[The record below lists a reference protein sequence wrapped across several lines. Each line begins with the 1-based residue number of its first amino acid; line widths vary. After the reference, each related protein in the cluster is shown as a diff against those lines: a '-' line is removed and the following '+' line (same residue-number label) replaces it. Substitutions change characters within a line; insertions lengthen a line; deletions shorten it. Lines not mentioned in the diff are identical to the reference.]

1 MAKLIRPVTV
11 KFSETEYEELKT
23 LSSKLNMTLSDL
35 LREAMQEKQNSLS
48 MYQYFD
54 DRLNKLEEV
63 IKESDTKTYIRKF
76 YQSNKEMQQ
85 ANYKP
90 IKELYERTN
99 KEKFDGKN
107 N

>member
-23 LSSKLNMTLSDL
+23 LSVKLNMTLSDL
-35 LREAMQEKQNSLS
+35 LRDAMQEKQNNLS
-48 MYQYFD
+48 MYQYFEN
-54 DRLNKLEEV
+54 RLNKLEEV
-63 IKESDTKTYIRKF
+63 IKESDTKSYIKKF
-76 YQSNKEMQQ
+76 YQSNKEMHQ
-85 ANYKP
+85 ANYKA

-99 KEKFDGKN
+99 KERFDGKN

>member
-1 MAKLIRPVTV
+1 MAKLIRPITV

-23 LSSKLNMTLSDL
+23 LSAKLNMTLSDL
-35 LREAMQEKQNSLS
+35 LREAIQEKQNSLS
-48 MYQYFD
+48 IYQYFD

-76 YQSNKEMQQ
+76 YQSNKEMHQ
-85 ANYKP
+85 ANYKA